1 MVHIN
6 IDRLTEG
13 ILIHT
18 IHTCINRLWN
28 VCKQIDYT
36 HVHLRTAGMHSC
48 HTLWSPMTL
57 PMNDGRSESE
67 DGWHQRASLHLCHSA
82 NPSLLS
88 SIASLCF
95 SPDTPS
101 KPSSSLCVSRSLFP
115 FPVCLLSSMRS
126 IYFSLPLP
134 LTLLCLVL
142 ILKYGNLVV
151 YVFNFCCVTYSG
163 GRSIQILK

>member
-6 IDRLTEG
+6 IDRG
-13 ILIHT
+13 N
-18 IHTCINRLWN
+18 INTYN
-28 VCKQIDYT
+28 T
-36 HVHLRTAGMHSC
+36 HVHKQTLKCMQTNWLHIHLCTAGMRSC
-48 HTLWSPMTL
+48 HTLWSPMML

-88 SIASLCF
+88 SITSLCL

-101 KPSSSLCVSRSLFP
+101 KPSSHSVRQSPTLSLLLLPTFLYEIHLFHCP
-115 FPVCLLSSMRS
+115 PPS
-126 IYFSLPLP
+126 

-142 ILKYGNLVV
+142 IFKK
-151 YVFNFCCVTYSG
+151 
-163 GRSIQILK
+163 IEI